1 MLFYES
7 FVSTLFI
14 EWEVLFQFLLF
25 SEFYLIL
32 TKYAAEYW
40 EFLPHETLF
49 SSLSPYAPHQTNLIY
64 FSLLSGFK
72 ISLSPAKSNNK

>member
-1 MLFYES
+1 MLFYEP

-49 SSLSPYAPHQTNLIY
+49 SLSLCPSSNKLNLLFFTEWIQDLS
-64 FSLLSGFK
+64 FSS
-72 ISLSPAKSNNK
+72 